1 MNNFDI
7 WLLAIGL
14 AMDCTTVSMT
24 SGIIQKKIVW
34 RSILRMAF
42 FFGLFQAIMPLIGW
56 LSTNYFNRQIESF
69 DHWIA
74 FFLLA
79 LVGGKM
85 LKDAF
90 SKEEEC
96 NSFNPNS
103 IKVII
108 TLAIATSIDALAIGI
123 SFSCLGMNTISY
135 ILYPIAVIGFV
146 SFVLSIAGNIL
157 GVFFGSKIN
166 LRAELLGG
174 IVLLAIGI
182 KILIQHLN

>member
-1 MNNFDI
+1 
-7 WLLAIGL
+7 
-14 AMDCTTVSMT
+14 
-24 SGIIQKKIVW
+24 
-34 RSILRMAF
+34 
-42 FFGLFQAIMPLIGW
+42 
-56 LSTNYFNRQIESF
+56 
-69 DHWIA
+69 
-74 FFLLA
+74 
-79 LVGGKM
+79 M

-123 SFSCLGMNTISY
+123 SFSCLGMNMISD

-146 SFVLSIAGNIL
+146 SFALSIVGNIL